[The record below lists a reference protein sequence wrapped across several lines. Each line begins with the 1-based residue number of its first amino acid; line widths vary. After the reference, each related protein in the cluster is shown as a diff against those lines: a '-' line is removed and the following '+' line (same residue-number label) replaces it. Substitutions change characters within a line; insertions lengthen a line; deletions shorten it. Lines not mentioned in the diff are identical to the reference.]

1 MNMIIPILLGEE
13 FELSADSAGAILS
26 TKALLGHIFF
36 LFPGKAIQSPGIVRR
51 ESEPASP

>member
-1 MNMIIPILLGEE
+1 MIIPIFLGEE